1 MYLLPLLNFNRYVF
15 NPSTTL
21 STTFPQFP
29 LSNSRTRLSNT
40 SLDFIPPPPSPLPRI
55 RISTLET
62 AFCPEFWKMLNTN
75 LEFPREK
82 RGKREEKKGRTKK
95 KIPSSASG
103 IRGCTHPLY
112 VAPAHGQ
119 TNCSRVSIGGEEGE
133 EGGSDKTRRIENH
146 GFDRP

>member
-21 STTFPQFP
+21 PTTFPQFP
-29 LSNSRTRLSNT
+29 FSNSRLSNT
-40 SLDFIPPPPSPLPRI
+40 YLDFIPPSREFEFPPPRNCFLPGI
-55 RISTLET
+55 LEYVKHQSRIST
-62 AFCPEFWKMLNTN
+62 
-75 LEFPREK
+75 
-82 RGKREEKKGRTKK
+82 RGKRRGKRRREGEKKKK
-95 KIPSSASG
+95 RNPFLRVRNS
-103 IRGCTHPLY
+103 RLHTPFVR

-119 TNCSRVSIGGEEGE
+119 TNCSRVSVGGEGE